1 MNRDSLLKSIAETGY
16 NVGFGGRK
24 HWATYDIVNKIPGL
38 IGFIG
43 TAAGVFSL
51 VYESLSAKN
60 VSATMALLGVVG
72 IYISAYDSKKSDYE
86 KVATEITQ
94 IFNGLRDLYR
104 QVEALTGTVN
114 FDPYSLRLANYESQY
129 YNISISKQ
137 ILFSD
142 WYAHYKFFW
151 QYQIDWVQEQKKFS
165 FCRDKVPLTA
175 WLALGAIFLSC
186 ALWGFSQL
194 EPIKSCLDLFHKPS

>member
-1 MNRDSLLKSIAETGY
+1 MSQASLLKSIAETGY

-24 HWATYDIVNKIPGL
+24 HWATYDIVDKIPGL

-43 TAAGVFSL
+43 TAVGIFSL

-60 VSATMALLGVVG
+60 VSAFMAVFGVIG
-72 IYISAYDSKKSDYE
+72 IYISVYDSKKSDYE
-86 KVATEITQ
+86 KSAVEITK

-104 QVEALTGTVN
+104 EVEVLAAN
-114 FDPYSLRLANYESQY
+114 ADFSIYWARLATFESQY
-129 YNISISKQ
+129 YGASISKQ

-151 QYQIDWVQEQKKFS
+151 QYQIDWVAAQKSFS
-165 FCRDKVPLTA
+165 FWRDKVPLTA
-175 WLALGAIFLSC
+175 WLAVAAIFVLIVTC
-186 ALWGFSQL
+186 FALHIDSV
-194 EPIKSCLDLFHKPS
+194 KSCFGIA